1 MSLAYTI
8 TPSSVNLLLNG
19 RMRTINE
26 THINFKAV
34 KEALK
39 NLNLVGWSK
48 ELEDR
53 IAGLV
58 DIPAFIA
65 KVTEGK
71 VKVGDGAVYYGDK
84 PVGGVIS
91 KRLIDMLRDGFDIR
105 PLARFLDR
113 LMTNPIP
120 TAADEL
126 YQWMEGSN
134 LPLTDDGCFLAFKKV
149 DNDYTSFHDH
159 KTDNSIGTKL
169 PLLDESN
176 YDTDRYR
183 TCSSGYHFCSFGYL
197 NAYFGNQGRVVIC
210 KIAPE
215 DVVSIPHDYNNAKG
229 RAKTYEIIG
238 EVPEDEA
245 AQFFAGKPVVDSFG
259 TYEGD
264 GATGMDDWSED
275 ECEGFEDDWEDDFV
289 EDGDDIDVE
298 GLENDEGYGGIPGE
312 DADLMGIDINYFSP
326 DTNKLME
333 KLLARVDTDTPT
345 IVRNMAAWVKK
356 VRAGM
361 CGPDHNNG
369 KLVTM
374 FAWDDDPKGPG
385 FWLSVYR
392 NEASKEDYDTA
403 VWLVGQY
410 INIVSDM
417 TGIDGWELIE
427 NYDKFSTDDGRH
439 LSKEEIKKVVEAH
452 GVDTSARLLNIS
464 VQQLTAWLR
473 EWATNKD

>member
-39 NLNLVGWSK
+39 NLNIVGWSQ

-71 VKVGDGAVYYGDK
+71 VRVGDGAVYYGDK

-183 TCSSGYHFCSFGYL
+183 TCSSGYHFCSFRYL
-197 NAYFGNQGRVVIC
+197 HAYFGNQGRVVIC

-245 AQFFAGKPVVDSFG
+245 AQFFAGTPVVDSFG

-264 GATGMDDWSED
+264 CATGMEDWSED
-275 ECEGFEDDWEDDFV
+275 GCEGLEDEWEDDLV
-289 EDGDDIDVE
+289 EDEDDIDVD
-298 GLENDEGYGGIPGE
+298 GLENDEGYGGISGE
-312 DADLMGIDINYFSP
+312 DADLMGIDIDYFSP
-326 DTNKLME
+326 DTNKLM
-333 KLLARVDTDTPT
+333 KMLLDGTVIDTPET
-345 IVRNMAAWVKK
+345 VRKMAMWAKK
-356 VRAGM
+356 VHAGM
-361 CGPDHNNG
+361 CGPGHNNDR
-369 KLVTM
+369 LVTM
-374 FAWDDDPKGPG
+374 FAWDDDPKRHG
-385 FWLSVYR
+385 FWWSVYK

-403 VWLVGQY
+403 VWLVEQY
-410 INIVSDM
+410 INIIADM
-417 TGIDGWELIE
+417 KGIDGWALIGNSE
-427 NYDKFSTDDGRH
+427 KFPTDDGRH

-452 GVDTSARLLNIS
+452 GVDTSSRLLNIS
-464 VQQLTAWLR
+464 VRKLTEWLL
-473 EWATNKD
+473 EWSAK